1 MKKSIPF
8 FILFIVTAGVLVL
21 DGIGQSEDRTYDAVL
36 STQIEQNNLIPVS
49 LIVGE
54 ERYEVQVS
62 PGSSVYDLMKYAE
75 AQNGLEFKGRSF
87 SGMGFFIEEIQGKAQ
102 NNRAGM
108 YWIYSINGKKAE
120 VGVSNYIIQPNDVI
134 SWSYEQSY

>member
-1 MKKSIPF
+1 MRKSIPF

-36 STQIEQNNLIPVS
+36 SSKIEQDNLIPVS
-49 LIVGE
+49 LVVGE
-54 ERYEVQVS
+54 ERYEAQVT
-62 PGSSVYDLMKYAE
+62 PGSSVYDVMKHAE
-75 AQNGLEFKGRSF
+75 AQGLEFKGRSF
-87 SGMGFFIEEIQGKAQ
+87 SGMGFFVEEIQGKAQ
-102 NNRAGM
+102 SNRAGM
-108 YWIYSINGKKAE
+108 YWLYSINGKKAE

>member
-8 FILFIVTAGVLVL
+8 FILSIITAGVLVL
-21 DGIGQSEDRTYDAVL
+21 DGIGQKEDRTYDAVL
-36 STQIEQNNLIPVS
+36 STEIEQDNLIPVS
-49 LIVGE
+49 LAVGE
-54 ERYEVQVS
+54 ERYEVRVA
-62 PGSSVYDLMKYAE
+62 PGSSVYDVMKLA
-75 AQNGLEFKGRSF
+75 AVQGFEFKGREF
-87 SGMGFFIEEIQGKAQ
+87 SGIGFFVEEIQGKAQ
-102 NNRAGM
+102 SNRARM